1 MFFFRVKPMRIS
13 EKDVSWF
20 DGSHTSAVAAVPHV
34 MSADDEMTVW
44 EVSRFLYKVLQRR
57 NDIVT
62 SQTDTYSS

>member
-20 DGSHTSAVAAVPHV
+20 DCSHTSAVAAVPHV

-44 EVSRFLYKVLQRR
+44 EVSRFLYKSFAKEKTTL
-57 NDIVT
+57 
-62 SQTDTYSS
+62 

>member
-44 EVSRFLYKVLQRR
+44 EVSLFLVQSFAKEKRHC
-57 NDIVT
+57 NFT
-62 SQTDTYSS
+62 N